1 MLPVGSTKFHFEK
14 IDTGYAL
21 IMNGPGITAKL
32 KLSPDMR
39 VTSGVTELPQPMHFS
54 AEFTK
59 GPDGFVLSSIKT
71 GATTEMTAKYDASA
85 LFTYQTVQGIQIPA
99 SISVIPP
106 TPETW
111 NYALTDCK
119 VDKGIV
125 IHVGPP
131 GPTARQKTL
140 SDTLHY

>member
-1 MLPVGSTKFHFEK
+1 MLPVGSTKFHFKK

-21 IMNGPGITAKL
+21 IMNGPGIKAKL
-32 KLSPDMR
+32 QLSPDMR
-39 VTSGVTELPQPMHFS
+39 VTGGVTELPQPMHFS
-54 AEFTK
+54 TEFAK

-71 GATTEMTAKYDASA
+71 GATTDMTAKYDASA

-99 SISVIPP
+99 SISVIPS

-111 NYALTDCK
+111 DYALTDCK
-119 VDKGIV
+119 VNKGVV

-131 GPTARQKTL
+131 GPSTHQKTL
-140 SDTLHY
+140 SGTLHH